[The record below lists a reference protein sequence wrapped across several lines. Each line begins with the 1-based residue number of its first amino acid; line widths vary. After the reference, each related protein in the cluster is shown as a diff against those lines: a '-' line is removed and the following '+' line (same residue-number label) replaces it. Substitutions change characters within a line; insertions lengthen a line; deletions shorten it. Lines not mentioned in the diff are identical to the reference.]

1 MRRALVRKFDQF
13 GEDLS
18 IQSTRFAYRL
28 MNLCIK
34 AEEVALLPVEVLV
47 EDEWQKLEECASI
60 AKKDEYSFMV
70 VPKFDEDLPAIELG
84 VMQEHPEFKQ
94 SIESFK
100 IDSIDDAGELV
111 KKDVRYLLLKMPP
124 VNNDRY
130 KVLKDST
137 KMLYDECKSE
147 MEAVIMKYDAEFKVL
162 VLAEPDE
169 DDRKRLDK
177 AIERTKDQ
185 WNGHRDKLY
194 EEKMQEIEDA
204 HNNWM
209 ADRVEERLDD
219 VEEKEAHDEEVGL
232 SMRFNP
238 EDF

>member
-34 AEEVALLPVEVLV
+34 AEEVALLPVEVVV
-47 EDEWQKLEECASI
+47 EDELQKLDECASI
-60 AKKDEYSFMV
+60 AKKDEYSFMI
-70 VPKFDEDLPAIELG
+70 VPKFDEDLPAIGMG
-84 VMQEHPEFKQ
+84 VAMEHPEFKQ
-94 SIESFK
+94 SIESFMLNSV
-100 IDSIDDAGELV
+100 DEAGETV
-111 KKDVRYLLLKMPP
+111 EKEVRYLLLKMPV

-130 KVLKDST
+130 KVLKDGVKT
-137 KMLYDECKSE
+137 LYEECKNE
-147 MEAVIMKYDAEFKVL
+147 MEAICTKYDAEFKMLSVS
-162 VLAEPDE
+162 ESD

-177 AIERTKDQ
+177 AIDKTKDQ

-209 ADRVEERLDD
+209 ADRVEERLDE
-219 VEEKEAHDEEVGL
+219 VEEKEAHGDEAGF
-232 SMRFNP
+232 SMRINP